1 MHLRARR
8 SPLPTIDT
16 VDTQTYDHVPP
27 RTETGTEAAA
37 FEAAFLLDVLHRIAE
52 VAFTDPDELGSQHPA
67 GRELLTL
74 ATTARRATCALG
86 GRPGVVVTDAPGVVV
101 VRELVAATRAL
112 AAAVALTTRG

>member
-27 RTETGTEAAA
+27 RTDTEAAA
-37 FEAAFLLDVLHRIAE
+37 FEAAFLLDVLQARIAE

-74 ATTARRATCALG
+74 ATAARRAMCALG
-86 GRPGVVVTDAPGVVV
+86 GRPGVVVTDSPGVVV